1 MYSLHRISGELFS
14 EYPQYRQPGGI
25 GIVLV
30 LISIASVAF
39 FTAVSA
45 FA

>member
-1 MYSLHRISGELFS
+1 MYSLHRISGDLFS
-14 EYPQYRQPGGI
+14 ENPPYRHPGGI

-30 LISIASVAF
+30 LVPVASFAF
-39 FTAVSA
+39 FVAVSA